1 MNSGSIKFG
10 NTPVRTPNEFWVYEL
25 KGSVTYIQILDY
37 NIELGFKCELIKLY
51 SDHYNKTI
59 TYLKPSCFKNYKKC
73 SFIDYFDI
81 ENKIYKYEFDLENY
95 KKDLFK
101 KIFDNERIIWSTG
114 IHK

>member
-1 MNSGSIKFG
+1 MNSGCIKIDK
-10 NTPVRTPNEFWVYEL
+10 TPTRKPHEFWIHEL
-25 KGSVTYIQILDY
+25 KESTTYIQILDY
-37 NIELGFKCELIKLY
+37 DIELGFKCELIKLY

-81 ENKIYKYEFDLENY
+81 ENKIYKYESDLEGY

-101 KIFDNERIIWSTG
+101 KVF
-114 IHK
+114 K